1 MSAPRIE
8 VLRPG
13 LLDTVQDLGRPGWR
27 GLGVGLAGAVDAW
40 SLEVANR
47 LVGNPPDAAGL
58 EITLSGPR
66 LRLRRAACI
75 ALTGAPIE
83 ALIDGAVLPSWRP
96 VEAPAGC
103 TLELG
108 ACRHGARSYLAV
120 DGGLALEPVLGSRA
134 TDLRAALGG
143 LDGRALRSG
152 DVLPLKPSRLR
163 VEAIRTS
170 AWWIDPGHDLDLS
183 RTAVARFIALHP
195 RAIDLCRLPWRVSA
209 TSNRQG
215 LRLQGM
221 AFPSED
227 TGASVSEPVAPGVV
241 QLPPDGQ
248 PIVLMAE
255 AQTVGGYPRLG
266 FVAQADLPRIA
277 QLRPGQHLHFEPVTP
292 ERSIDLLR
300 TMRAGLAR
308 MVLAIDARL
317 RR

>member
-1 MSAPRIE
+1 MSAPRID
-8 VLRPG
+8 VLRAG

-27 GLGVGLAGAVDAW
+27 ALGLGLAGAMDPW

-47 LVGNPPDAAGL
+47 LVGNPPGAAGL
-58 EITLSGPR
+58 EITLAGPR
-66 LRLRRAACI
+66 LRLRRAARI

-83 ALIDGAVLPSWRP
+83 ALIDGAVLPAWRP

-103 TLELG
+103 TLEFG

-120 DGGLALEPVLGSRA
+120 DGGLALEPMLGSRA

-143 LDGRALRSG
+143 LDGRALRAG
-152 DVLPLKPSRLR
+152 DVLPLKPSQRR
-163 VEAIRTS
+163 AESIRAST
-170 AWWIDPGHDLDLS
+170 WWIDPGQDLDLS
-183 RTAVARFIALHP
+183 RTAVARFVPQHESGDA
-195 RAIDLCRLPWRVSA
+195 LCRRPWRVSA

-215 LRLQGM
+215 LRLQGGGL
-221 AFPSED
+221 A
-227 TGASVSEPVAPGVV
+227 TGAEGNAVSEPVAPGIV

-277 QLRPGQHLHFEPVTP
+277 QLRPGQHLHFEPVTA
-292 ERSIDLLR
+292 ERALALLR
-300 TMRAGLAR
+300 AQRAGLAR
-308 MVLAIDARL
+308 MALAIDARL
-317 RR
+317 RG